1 MPLGAS
7 QTLIQRQ
14 RCETGPSAS
23 RCVICH
29 NFVRRPIPSL
39 VGADKQPGTT
49 VGRRAAETDLQ
60 ARDACY
66 GSMFAR
72 YVNLHEAPASLA
84 IALAEEN
91 YAALREAVLP
101 AQPEEPWATNDR
113 AKGPTGGGRRVVIV
127 EGNAQ

>member
-1 MPLGAS
+1 MPLGAMKV
-7 QTLIQRQ
+7 LIQRQ

-29 NFVRRPIPSL
+29 NFVRRSKL
-39 VGADKQPGTT
+39 SRGGDKQPGTT
-49 VGRRAAETDLQ
+49 VGRRAAVFEPQL
-60 ARDACY
+60 RDACH

-72 YVNLHEAPASLA
+72 YVNLDLT
-84 IALAEEN
+84 IALTEEK

-113 AKGPTGGGRRVVIV
+113 AKGPTGGGRRIVIV

>member
-1 MPLGAS
+1 
-7 QTLIQRQ
+7 
-14 RCETGPSAS
+14 
-23 RCVICH
+23 
-29 NFVRRPIPSL
+29 
-39 VGADKQPGTT
+39 
-49 VGRRAAETDLQ
+49 
-60 ARDACY
+60 
-66 GSMFAR
+66 MFAR
-72 YVNLHEAPASLA
+72 YVNLHEGPARAPA